1 MLPFIKNLT
10 YEDRLRK
17 LKLPSLRFRCL
28 RGDMIEVYKVLS
40 GIHDERVTVGLLEL
54 QGNTST
60 RGHSLKLKKQRHRLD
75 IRKYFFTNRVV
86 EIWNSLPESVVTSK
100 TLNTFKNRLD
110 RFWANQPMLYNYEED
125 YITNT
130 GREMRMIVNEIELER
145 NTVAQTCYRSEDS

>member
-40 GIHDERVTVGLLEL
+40 GIYDERVTVSLLEL

-100 TLNTFKNRLD
+100 TLNTFKNRMD